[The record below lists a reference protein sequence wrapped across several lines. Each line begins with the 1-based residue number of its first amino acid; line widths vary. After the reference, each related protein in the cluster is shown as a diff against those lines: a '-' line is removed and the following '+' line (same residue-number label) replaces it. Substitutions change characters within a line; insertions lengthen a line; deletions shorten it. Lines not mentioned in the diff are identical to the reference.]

1 VKETNISKALRKAI
15 TDQLSKDF
23 NDQAVSFVL
32 NSYDLDSY
40 LLEGFLTTISNQIAK
55 AQKALEI

>member
-1 VKETNISKALRKAI
+1 MKETNISKALRKAI